1 MTAVTLRFVPF
12 APSDPRGLHSRF
24 QAANVPPRGRNT
36 QKQLTPRTERS
47 LLSKGFPPPPPP
59 LWSSG
64 ISDARVKMSAALLGN
79 SLPRGCIL

>member
-24 QAANVPPRGRNT
+24 QAANVPPRGRHT

-47 LLSKGFPPPPPP
+47 LLSKGFPPPPPFGP
-59 LWSSG
+59 LAFLMPVLKCQQPSS
-64 ISDARVKMSAALLGN
+64 VT
-79 SLPRGCIL
+79 LPRGCIL

>member
-47 LLSKGFPPPPPP
+47 LLSKGFPPPP